1 MKSHDLKVQYL
12 SHTVVTI
19 FFCTWYI
26 LYTSE
31 LQSFNLYRFFK
42 CIFFY
47 NIKTCTCYKPL
58 KCVQIIEFLII
69 NVFDLFFHLFNKV
82 KLRKKEENF
91 IWKNKLKKS
100 LLLVRLLGKGH
111 GDTIQISLT
120 ILGDL
125 TATIKKETFQYLD
138 NFKPLI

>member
-1 MKSHDLKVQYL
+1 MH
-12 SHTVVTI
+12 
-19 FFCTWYI
+19 
-26 LYTSE
+26 
-31 LQSFNLYRFFK
+31 
-42 CIFFY
+42 FFY